1 MDVLS
6 FRRWVCVL
14 WFVACLFGGLWALLG
29 LGFAALMMFVCCFDA
44 NSVVHGSVTIVCV
57 CVCG

>member
-14 WFVACLFGGLWALLG
+14 WFVACLFVFAKSLLG
-29 LGFAALMMFVCCFDA
+29 LGFAALMIFVCFDV
-44 NSVVHGSVTIVCV
+44 NSVVHDSVTVVCG